1 MARGG
6 MICAGSMPCSAAR
19 LCATRR
25 RSRVTVPVD
34 RSVSPA
40 TAFSIAVITR
50 PSTDPPIP
58 RLSRPS
64 TRPSSPPLR

>member
-1 MARGG
+1 
-6 MICAGSMPCSAAR
+6 MICAGSMPYSAAR
-19 LCATRR
+19 LRATRR

-50 PSTDPPIP
+50 SSTARPAP
-58 RLSRPS
+58 RISRPS
-64 TRPSSPPLR
+64 TRPSSPPPW